1 MHILVIAGFIVAMS
15 LPEIPGV
22 CVAWPWWAAVVGVF
36 GYVGSVYVAAR
47 GSASLGQRQLMRGN
61 GALGRWPMALT
72 AAVQV
77 YLVVGMGVV
86 LTAGWAS
93 LINDTLHLEAVP
105 LAGEVLAAGPFIAA
119 LLAYW
124 WAIYP
129 LDRALRRQNIQAMA
143 LSGEAVSPVWTRRQ
157 FLGFNLR
164 HNLLFLAVPVG
175 LIVLV
180 RDVLYLAEPVLGAGI
195 VVSAGLVAA
204 GGIFVSAPAI
214 IVRIWRTSPLPD
226 GPLRLR
232 LEQLS
237 RQVGLTCRNILI
249 WHTGRMIVNAAAL
262 GVVRPARYVLLSDA
276 MLEHFNDNDAVAAV
290 FAHEA
295 GHVVHRHIPYM
306 VLFSAGLILLLG
318 SVVELSAVRLNLSS
332 PVFELLTVSVT
343 GVLWVWLFG
352 MLSRRF
358 ERQADVFAA
367 AAVTGNANAKLTAE
381 GAACFSDALLKVGRM
396 NGISPSRRNFR
407 HGSIAH
413 RVEYLDSLARSGA
426 DCSTVD
432 RSVRR
437 IKIAIW
443 LLAAVG
449 VGVTAI
455 SQV

>member
-1 MHILVIAGFIVAMS
+1 MHIVVISGFIVAMS
-15 LPEIPGV
+15 LPALPGV
-22 CVAWPWWAAVVGVF
+22 CAVLPWWAAVAGVF
-36 GYVGSVYVAAR
+36 GYVGSVYAVAR
-47 GSASLGQRQLMRGN
+47 GSASLGLRRIMRGN
-61 GALGRWPMALT
+61 GALGRWPMALM

-77 YLVVGMGVV
+77 YMVAGLGVV
-86 LTAGWAS
+86 LTTGWAS
-93 LINDTLHLEAVP
+93 LINDTLRLEAVP
-105 LAGEVLAAGPFIAA
+105 LAGEALAAGPFIVA

-129 LDRALRRQNIQAMA
+129 LDLSLRRQNSQTMA

-157 FLGFNLR
+157 FMGFNLR

-214 IVRIWRTSPLPD
+214 IVRIWRTSPLPA
-226 GPLRLR
+226 GPLRNR

-237 RQVGLTCRNILI
+237 RQVGVTCRNILI

-276 MLEHFNDNDAVAAV
+276 MLEHFDDDDVEAV

-306 VLFSAGLILLLG
+306 VLFLTTGLILLFG
-318 SVVELSAVRLNLSS
+318 SAAWLNLLS
-332 PVFELLTVSVT
+332 PVFELLAVSAT
-343 GVLWVWLFG
+343 GVLWVWFFG

-367 AAVTGNANAKLTAE
+367 AAVTGNADAELTAD
-381 GAACFSDALLKVGRM
+381 GVARFSDALLKVGRL

-413 RVEYLDSLARSGA
+413 RVEYLDRLARSGTGR
-426 DCSTVD
+426 STVD

-449 VGVTAI
+449 VGVTAV

>member
-1 MHILVIAGFIVAMS
+1 MS
-15 LPEIPGV
+15 LPAVSGV
-22 CVAWPWWAAVVGVF
+22 CMALPWWAAVAGAV
-36 GYVGSVYVAAR
+36 GYVGSVYAAAR
-47 GSASLGQRQLMRGN
+47 GSASLGLRRMMRGN
-61 GALGRWPMALT
+61 GALGRWPMALM

-77 YLVVGMGVV
+77 YLLVGLGAL

-93 LINDTLHLEAVP
+93 LINETLHLEAVP
-105 LAGEVLAAGPFIAA
+105 LVPKVLAAGPFIAA

-129 LDRALRRQNIQAMA
+129 LDRALRRQNSQAMA

-157 FLGFNLR
+157 FLGFNIR
-164 HNLLFLAVPVG
+164 QTLLFLAVLVG
-175 LIVLV
+175 AIVLV
-180 RDVLYLAEPVLGAGI
+180 LDVLYLAEPAIGPAAAGAG
-195 VVSAGLVAA
+195 VVVAL
-204 GGIFVSAPAI
+204 GGILISAPSI

-237 RQVGLTCRNILI
+237 KQVGVTCRNILI
-249 WHTGRMIVNAAAL
+249 WHTEGMIVNAAAM
-262 GVVRPARYVLLSDA
+262 GVVRPVRYVLLSDA
-276 MLEHFNDNDAVAAV
+276 MLEHFDDDDVAAI

-306 VLFSAGLILLLG
+306 VIFLTTGLILLFG
-318 SVVELSAVRLNLSS
+318 SAAWLNLLSPVVELLAMSA
-332 PVFELLTVSVT
+332 T
-343 GVLWVWLFG
+343 GVLWVWFFG

-367 AAVTGNANAKLTAE
+367 AAVTGNADAKLTAD
-381 GAACFSDALLKVGRM
+381 GAARFGDALLKVGRM

-407 HGSIAH
+407 HGSIMH
-413 RVEYLDSLARSGA
+413 RVEYLDRLARSGIGR
-426 DCSTVD
+426 STVD

-443 LLAAVG
+443 ILAAVSA
-449 VGVTAI
+449 GVTAV
-455 SQV
+455 SQA